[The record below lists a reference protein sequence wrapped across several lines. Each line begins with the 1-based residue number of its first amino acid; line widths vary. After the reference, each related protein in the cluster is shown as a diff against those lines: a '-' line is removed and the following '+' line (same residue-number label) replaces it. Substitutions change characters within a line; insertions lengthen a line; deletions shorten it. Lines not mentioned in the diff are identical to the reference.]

1 MNRVKFLDFS
11 FIDLNANQS
20 YVRNEYFYL
29 TYSIWESEATIW
41 FKLVLTIWW
50 WPYLK
55 CQTFFHFKFWR
66 ANVFSKLTFM
76 FCVGFI
82 TSCIIVHCLIMIGPN
97 LVQSQHKSLQMPFFF
112 LTWWTHNLNFRAL
125 FSSLASHISKWIHSI
140 ETVVINS
147 GFFAHSELKM
157 ES

>member
-1 MNRVKFLDFS
+1 MVKKS
-11 FIDLNANQS
+11 S
-20 YVRNEYFYL
+20 YRAGTLQMLFQIHSDHCAFDSNLGLL
-29 TYSIWESEATIW
+29 TGDDPIWIV
-41 FKLVLTIWW
+41 KH
-50 WPYLK
+50 
-55 CQTFFHFKFWR
+55 FFHFKFWR